1 MVDEQLLRMQEL
13 DELTRV
19 LQKKVPYGR
28 LSIQHLPLANTIRL
42 ALIEESYPQA
52 ELNPEQISFLM
63 DGPPYWAFC
72 WASGQVL
79 AKYLL
84 DHPEEVKD
92 KTVID
97 FGCGSGVVAIAAKL
111 AGAHEVFA
119 VDNDPAALLA
129 TTTNATLNQ
138 VQIEV
143 CSEMKYLPSD
153 TQSSTLLIS
162 DVFYDAENIPMLRH
176 FLKEFSEVV
185 VADSRVKPTELPG
198 VQLVKNYQS
207 CTVPDLG
214 ESLDFNNVNIYR

>member
-28 LSIQHLPLANTIRL
+28 LSIQHLPLANTIKL

-97 FGCGSGVVAIAAKL
+97 FGCV
-111 AGAHEVFA
+111 
-119 VDNDPAALLA
+119 
-129 TTTNATLNQ
+129 
-138 VQIEV
+138 
-143 CSEMKYLPSD
+143 
-153 TQSSTLLIS
+153 
-162 DVFYDAENIPMLRH
+162 
-176 FLKEFSEVV
+176 
-185 VADSRVKPTELPG
+185 
-198 VQLVKNYQS
+198 
-207 CTVPDLG
+207 
-214 ESLDFNNVNIYR
+214 